1 MNVWEGVMKDRTVSR
16 QAGDLLFLIG
26 AVVALSY
33 LAVPRVELIF
43 PEGPSWKAAGI
54 VTLGLYAV
62 TRRSWLAAAALFAS
76 AIGDVMLELEPP
88 NMVGG
93 MGAFGLAHVFYIAAF
108 AGYLRRDAIRP
119 LGVGLAA
126 MVLAVSIA
134 MLVWFLPD
142 MGKLTVPGLGYQAII
157 TAMVITAMLSSAPLM
172 TRIGAVI
179 FMISDSLIALGLYK
193 HTPAPEESVWITY
206 AIAQIL
212 LARGFSE
219 ATRANLLRAESRS

>member
-1 MNVWEGVMKDRTVSR
+1 MKNRTVSR

-26 AVVALSY
+26 ALVALSY
-33 LAVPRVELIF
+33 LAAARVELVF
-43 PEGPSWKAAGI
+43 PEGPAWKAAGI
-54 VTLGLYAV
+54 VALGLYAV

-93 MGAFGLAHVFYIAAF
+93 MAAFGVAHIFYIAAF
-108 AGYLRRDAIRP
+108 AGYVRRDAIRP

-126 MVLAVSIA
+126 LVLAVSVGL
-134 MLVWFLPD
+134 LVWFLPD
-142 MGKLTVPGLGYQAII
+142 MGKLTIPGLGYQLII
-157 TAMVITAMLSSAPLM
+157 TLMVMTAMLSGAPPI

-179 FMISDSLIALGLYK
+179 FMLSDSLIALGLYK
-193 HTPAPEESVWITY
+193 HAPAPEGSVWITY

-212 LARGFSE
+212 LARGFAE
-219 ATRANLLRAESRS
+219 ATRAKMLSAEAA